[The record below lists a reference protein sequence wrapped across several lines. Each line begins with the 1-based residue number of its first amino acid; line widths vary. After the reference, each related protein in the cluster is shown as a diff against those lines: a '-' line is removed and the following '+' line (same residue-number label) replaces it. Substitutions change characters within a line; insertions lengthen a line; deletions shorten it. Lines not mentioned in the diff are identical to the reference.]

1 MRKRD
6 SGYHFYGSRLPS
18 MFRGRGTRN
27 DQLKQFRCQSA
38 PLSTRLSPER
48 HRQHTPRATRTRTRG
63 GGAAFG
69 VMNSPPWTQRTSST
83 ARRSPGSGPRGRYK
97 WMMAAYLCGEILADV
112 CMTSF
117 TFHCCAGLAT
127 TALGICCG
135 RISRPGRSV
144 RTVPR
149 SARQGGPALRALRG
163 AVRTLR
169 RRSVDRHDLWL
180 NGSAAEAPN
189 GGALA
194 RGQSELHPQFHHSSG

>member
-1 MRKRD
+1 
-6 SGYHFYGSRLPS
+6 
-18 MFRGRGTRN
+18 MFWGRGNRK
-27 DQLKQFRCQSA
+27 DQLKRFRFQSA

-69 VMNSPPWTQRTSST
+69 VMNSPPRTQRTSST

-127 TALGICCG
+127 TGRQQLGTQNPH
-135 RISRPGRSV
+135 RQRSV
-144 RTVPR
+144 CLCLHRTRDTGVEDH
-149 SARQGGPALRALRG
+149 ARAPARLQSPQMGVLR
-163 AVRTLR
+163 V
-169 RRSVDRHDLWL
+169 SVCL
-180 NGSAAEAPN
+180 
-189 GGALA
+189 
-194 RGQSELHPQFHHSSG
+194 

>member
-1 MRKRD
+1 MI
-6 SGYHFYGSRLPS
+6 SS
-18 MFRGRGTRN
+18 N
-27 DQLKQFRCQSA
+27 DFVSNPH

-69 VMNSPPWTQRTSST
+69 VMNSPPRTQRTSST

-127 TALGICCG
+127 TDGGGHGG
-135 RISRPGRSV
+135 RAAGAGGCAAATTTARPRGNPDDRRPRARV
-144 RTVPR
+144 RIV
-149 SARQGGPALRALRG
+149 RAYRL
-163 AVRTLR
+163 
-169 RRSVDRHDLWL
+169 
-180 NGSAAEAPN
+180 APK
-189 GGALA
+189 
-194 RGQSELHPQFHHSSG
+194 SCSGHLPDVVNKNEQ